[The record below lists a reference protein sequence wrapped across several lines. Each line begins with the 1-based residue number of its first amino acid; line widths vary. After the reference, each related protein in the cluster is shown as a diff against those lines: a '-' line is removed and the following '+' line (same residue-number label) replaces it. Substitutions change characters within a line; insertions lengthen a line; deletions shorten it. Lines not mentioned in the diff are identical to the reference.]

1 MTALTPPFT
10 AKDMKG
16 LFAKVTKGVYPKIP
30 SQYSS
35 DLSGMISNLLQVDP
49 KKRPSAEQILHL
61 PVFIA
66 KYNEHKD
73 EVGLDLG

>member
-49 KKRPSAEQILHL
+49 KKRPSAEQILHM

-66 KYNEHKD
+66 KYNEHQD

>member
-16 LFAKVTKGVYPKIP
+16 LFQRVVKGIYPKIP

-35 DLSGMISNLLQVDP
+35 DLSAMIAQLL
-49 KKRPSAEQILHL
+49 
-61 PVFIA
+61 
-66 KYNEHKD
+66 
-73 EVGLDLG
+73 